1 MAMKSNAKKKANALE
16 EFYSLLQEPRT
27 DEVDWQRF
35 FDKNPFVL
43 TDSLPLRVSN
53 IFSQVQLE
61 SGIPDYVFF
70 ERQGES
76 SLFDTYG
83 VVELKRPR
91 DKILRVYSTR
101 HIVPSPALNTA
112 RYQAE
117 RYLNDLSSKRVLD
130 KRISFA
136 VGNAAYC
143 FIIIGRSEEIS
154 AKCQEEIFRLQFG
167 KLLPSGFKI
176 IPYDVLWR
184 RFRSSI
190 PSAINI
196 VFLEIPEMTE
206 KIVGLAEVRQLFE
219 LSKGTRVAGCM
230 VSSGRILCGK
240 VRVRRRK
247 DVIYEGVIQ
256 KLRRYQDE
264 VNEVRAGME
273 CGISIESYSNF
284 RVGDT
289 IECFTTEN
297 NGVSAKQ

>member
-1 MAMKSNAKKKANALE
+1 MAMKDNAQKKANALE
-16 EFYSLLQEPRT
+16 EFYALLQKPRT
-27 DEVDWQRF
+27 DEVDWQQF

-101 HIVPSPALNTA
+101 HIVPSSALNTA
-112 RYQAE
+112 RFQAE
-117 RYLNDLSSKRVLD
+117 RYLNDLSSKRFLD

-136 VGNAAYC
+136 IGNAAYC
-143 FIIIGRSEEIS
+143 FIIIGRSEEVS

-167 KLLPSGFKI
+167 KLLPSGFQV
-176 IPYDVLWR
+176 IPYDVLWQ
-184 RFRSSI
+184 RFRSTI
-190 PSAINI
+190 PSATNI
-196 VFLEIPEMTE
+196 VFLEIPDMKEN
-206 KIVGLAEVRQLFE
+206 IIGSAEVRQVFE
-219 LSKGTRVAGCM
+219 FSKGGHAAGCM
-230 VSSGRILCGK
+230 VSSGRILRGK

-247 DVIYEGVIQ
+247 DVIYEGITQ
-256 KLRRYQDE
+256 TLRRFQDV

-273 CGISIESYSNF
+273 CGISIEGYSDF
-284 RVGDT
+284 QVGDT
-289 IECFTTEN
+289 IECYTTDN
-297 NGVSAKQ
+297 NGGSPKH

>member
-1 MAMKSNAKKKANALE
+1 MAMKDNAQKKANALE
-16 EFYSLLQEPRT
+16 EFYALLQKPRT
-27 DEVDWQRF
+27 DEVDWQQF

-101 HIVPSPALNTA
+101 HIVPSSALNTA
-112 RYQAE
+112 RFQAE
-117 RYLNDLSSKRVLD
+117 RYLNDLSSKRFLD

-136 VGNAAYC
+136 IGNAAYC
-143 FIIIGRSEEIS
+143 FIIIGRSEEVS

-167 KLLPSGFKI
+167 KLLPSGFQV
-176 IPYDVLWR
+176 IPYDVLWQ
-184 RFRSSI
+184 RFRSTI
-190 PSAINI
+190 PSATNI
-196 VFLEIPEMTE
+196 VFLEIPDMKEN
-206 KIVGLAEVRQLFE
+206 IIGSAEVRQVFE
-219 LSKGTRVAGCM
+219 FSKGGHAAGCM
-230 VSSGRILCGK
+230 VSSGRILRGK

-247 DVIYEGVIQ
+247 DVIYEGITQ
-256 KLRRYQDE
+256 TLRRFQDV

-273 CGISIESYSNF
+273 CGISIEGYSDF
-284 RVGDT
+284 QVGDT
-289 IECFTTEN
+289 IECHHKSVLPLL
-297 NGVSAKQ
+297 G